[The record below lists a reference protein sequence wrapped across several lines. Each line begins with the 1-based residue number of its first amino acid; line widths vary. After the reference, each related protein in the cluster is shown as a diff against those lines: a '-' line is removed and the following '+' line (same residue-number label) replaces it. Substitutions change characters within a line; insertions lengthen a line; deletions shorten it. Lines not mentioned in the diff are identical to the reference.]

1 MTVAV
6 CIECG
11 AIKHGALN
19 PCPECNFA
27 PDDNEAKARSMIVTD
42 HFLSR
47 PDLDGISERIRNG
60 QPVTY
65 PQEAVDDYVKM
76 FEENPNMEREAG
88 RFIYGCFAVVA
99 FVVVAVIAAVFY
111 FAT

>member
-11 AIKHGALN
+11 SIKHGALN
-19 PCPECNFA
+19 PCTKCNFT
-27 PDDNEAKARSMIVTD
+27 PSDSEAKARSMIVTD

-47 PDLDGISERIRNG
+47 SDLDGIAERIRTG
-60 QPVTY
+60 QLVTY
-65 PQEAVDDYVKM
+65 PQEAVDDYIKM
-76 FEENPNMEREAG
+76 FEENPNLQREAG

-99 FVVVAVIAAVFY
+99 LVVVAVVIAVFY
-111 FAT
+111 FAS

>member
-6 CIECG
+6 GIKCG

-19 PCPECNFA
+19 PCPECSFA
-27 PDDNEAKARSMIVTD
+27 PNDNEAKARSMIVTD

-47 PDLDGISERIRNG
+47 SDLDGIAERIRNG

-65 PQEAVDDYVKM
+65 PQDAVDDYIKM
-76 FEENPNMEREAG
+76 FEDNPIIDREAG

-99 FVVVAVIAAVFY
+99 ILVAAIIAAVLY
-111 FAT
+111 FAI